1 MFLLRRAIRFALSLG
16 LVVLAS
22 FAMLHLIPGEPGRAA
37 LGPTAPR
44 EAVEQR
50 RAELGL
56 DRPWPEQLRTYLE
69 KAAAGDF
76 GESFLTRQPAGQ
88 VIGDRLPAT
97 VQLVVV
103 TMALALLV
111 AVPLGMA
118 MAARTHGGRGGR
130 TELAFT
136 SVTGG
141 LSVVPEF
148 LLAVGMIA
156 LFGVTLRWLPV
167 AGKDGLASFVMPVLA
182 LAAGPAALLAR
193 LVRVETLREL
203 SSDYVRLAR
212 AKRIPAVRLYLAH
225 LLPNTLTSALTT
237 GGLLLSSLLGG
248 SVVVEYVFQWPGLGG
263 TTVDAIVNKDYALA
277 QAAILVYG
285 AVSLTV
291 VFAVDV
297 ALGLLDPRS
306 RALTRRGGAG

>member
-1 MFLLRRAIRFALSLG
+1 MFLLRRAFRFVLSLV

-22 FAMLHLIPGEPGRAA
+22 FAMLHLIPGDPVRAA

-69 KAAAGDF
+69 KAATGDF
-76 GESFLTRQPAGQ
+76 GESFLSRQPAGQ
-88 VIGDRLPAT
+88 VIGDRFPAT
-97 VQLVVV
+97 LQLVVV
-103 TMALALLV
+103 TMVLALLV

-118 MAARTHGGRGGR
+118 MAARTHGGRGR
-130 TELAFT
+130 RSELAFT

-141 LSVVPEF
+141 LSVIPEF
-148 LLAVGMIA
+148 LLAVAMIA
-156 LFGVTLRWLPV
+156 LFGVVLRWLPV
-167 AGKDGLASFVMPVLA
+167 AGKDGAASFVMPVLA
-182 LAAGPAALLAR
+182 LAAGPTALLAR
-193 LVRVETLREL
+193 LVRMETLREL

-212 AKRIPAVRLYLAH
+212 AKRLPAVRLYLVH
-225 LLPNTLTSALTT
+225 LLPNALTATLTT
-237 GGLLLSSLLGG
+237 GGLLLTSLLGG

-263 TTVDAIVNKDYALA
+263 TTVEAIAGKDYALA
-277 QAAILVYG
+277 QAAVAVYG

-291 VFAVDV
+291 VFLVDV

-306 RALTRRGGAG
+306 RPRMLG